1 MPKVRVGDIQMHY
14 VEAGAGEPLVLI
26 MGLGGDHLAWGF
38 QIPAFARSHRV
49 IVFDN
54 RGAGETDQPDRPYT
68 IKLMAE
74 DTVGLLDALGIDRVH
89 LAGASMGG
97 MIAQEVALNHSHRVR
112 SLQLHCTLARPDAYL
127 RALTQTWRNV
137 RSELSR
143 EASLRAIAVWL
154 FAPETWNARPELVE
168 MVIQTGLATPH
179 PQTLTGFLRQTEA
192 VLGHDTLERL
202 REIRCP
208 TLVSVADED
217 IMVPPRFAR
226 EIAARVAG
234 AEFRTI
240 PGAGHLY
247 FMEVPELFNAMC
259 LDFLRKAGDR

>member
-1 MPKVRVGDIQMHY
+1 
-14 VEAGAGEPLVLI
+14 
-26 MGLGGDHLAWGF
+26 
-38 QIPAFARSHRV
+38 
-49 IVFDN
+49 
-54 RGAGETDQPDRPYT
+54 
-68 IKLMAE
+68 
-74 DTVGLLDALGIDRVH
+74 
-89 LAGASMGG
+89 MGG